1 MSALTTPPPLPRPG
15 CCAAPG
21 MQYNTSSA
29 FPDEIL
35 NFVKTHPL
43 MEEAVPSLGH
53 APWIV
58 RTLTRSVPTRG
69 RGPGEAEGGEGGV
82 SLRQYMALGT
92 AQRDTET
99 ETHREIQEER
109 GPGGSPDW
117 GSVWGRVMSTCVTT
131 PVPAVPSMAGVGG
144 SQELP
149 GRHDAPCPG
158 PRHQL
163 TRVAVDVGAGPW
175 GNQTVVFLGS
185 EAGTV
190 LKFLVW
196 PNASTS
202 GTTGPSVFLEEF
214 ETYRSDR

>member
-92 AQRDTET
+92 AQRQRDRDTQ
-99 ETHREIQEER
+99 RNSGGER
-109 GPGGSPDW
+109 PRWEPRLGVCLGACDVHVCNHARARRAQHGWCGGI
-117 GSVWGRVMSTCVTT
+117 
-131 PVPAVPSMAGVGG
+131 AG
-144 SQELP
+144 
-149 GRHDAPCPG
+149 A
-158 PRHQL
+158 
-163 TRVAVDVGAGPW
+163 AGP
-175 GNQTVVFLGS
+175 
-185 EAGTV
+185 A
-190 LKFLVW
+190 
-196 PNASTS
+196 
-202 GTTGPSVFLEEF
+202 
-214 ETYRSDR
+214 